1 MRRNHISA
9 PRPCAKTLT
18 AVAVLAALAAP
29 AGLLQAALADEGTDG
44 ASQMQVPEEATGQD
58 AEGAAQDGA
67 SEADEAQAPATQT
80 LAIAGFCTDWAA
92 ADEALQDVAAQNGLA
107 VDIQVKND
115 VDAAQTLYDAIDE
128 ARSQAG
134 LTPLVRD
141 AELEG
146 AAWQRAAESTLAH
159 TDVRPD
165 GSLFYTVNGRCAAEV
180 LAWGSKTD
188 DTSAQ
193 ALLDTLSASDDYS
206 SHYSWVL
213 NATNVGCACVSDD
226 AGNVYWAL
234 EFSFD
239 NGPAG
244 QADVASGTATY
255 VVCAAAANVV
265 GIELPERLEMK
276 SGQSVQPTLQ
286 ATVEGTLWFG
296 SAGYSYD
303 FTGAQVTVE
312 TGNFIWNSSNTAIVS
327 ATSDGTLTALKAGTV
342 TISATDPDGANPRF
356 GGVVVDGGGSAAKYD
371 LGECT
376 LVGITGDDGKGNFY
390 LNDQGTVTMPAF
402 SVMAPDGT
410 VIDPVNYT
418 ATINY
423 NERTSI
429 AVLTVKANSK
439 SELCSGIAT
448 KQLNVVDP
456 AAQAAQE
463 DADTIGGGDA
473 QADGAGESAT
483 DDGEGGTA
491 DADETGPDGS
501 DETTDETNADGG
513 DEAADAQS
521 AQDVDA
527 DAQGDSFSTG
537 NGTGDGASSTDADGE
552 ASGTGEAVGDEAQ
565 QPEGGTGEAAGANG
579 GTAETVETAK
589 SIESGQLTLSFS
601 SLTYT
606 GSPITATQAIVSL
619 GGKELVEDTDFTVS
633 YADNVAVG
641 TATATATG
649 IGAYTGT
656 LTTTFD
662 ISAADLQQ
670 ASVTMPN
677 LVYTGGALTPQ
688 PTSVTYE
695 VDGVTYALEQGVDY
709 QIAGYTDNTNVGDA
723 TVVLQGMGNFTGTL
737 IANWKVVAQGTGNA
751 GVTQTIPQTADTT
764 DMGNMLALGLA
775 GMGSCAVAGIALVR
789 SHRRGGTGSATSER

>member
-29 AGLLQAALADEGTDG
+29 AGLPQAALADEGTDG
-44 ASQMQVPEEATGQD
+44 TSQTQVSGESSD
-58 AEGAAQDGA
+58 QDGEDAALGEA
-67 SEADEAQAPATQT
+67 SETDGAQAPAAQS
-80 LAIAGFCTDWAA
+80 LAITGFCTDWAA
-92 ADEALQDVAAQNGLA
+92 DDAALQDVAAQNSLT
-107 VDIQVKND
+107 VDVQANND
-115 VDAAQTLYDAIDE
+115 TDAAQALYDAIDE

-134 LTPLVRD
+134 LTSLVRD
-141 AELEG
+141 AELET
-146 AAWQRAAESTLAH
+146 AAWQRAAESTLVHAN
-159 TDVRPD
+159 VRPD
-165 GSLFYTVNGRCAAEV
+165 GSLFYTVDGRCVAEA

-193 ALLDTLSASDDYS
+193 ALLDTLGGSDDYS

-213 NATNVGCACVSDD
+213 NATNVGCACVSDN

-234 EFSFD
+234 EFSYD
-239 NGPAG
+239 NGSAG
-244 QADVASGTATY
+244 QADVAAGAATY
-255 VVCAAAANVV
+255 VVSAAAANVV

-312 TGNFIWNSSNTAIVS
+312 TGNFVWNSSNTSIVS
-327 ATSDGTLTALKAGTV
+327 ATSDGTLTAIKAGTV
-342 TISATDPDGANPRF
+342 TISATDPNGANPRF
-356 GGVVVDGGGSAAKYD
+356 GGVVVDGGGSTAKYD

-410 VIDPVNYT
+410 VIDPVNYV

-448 KQLNVVDP
+448 KQLNVIDP
-456 AAQAAQE
+456 ATQETQDEADAASG
-463 DADTIGGGDA
+463 DDA
-473 QADGAGESAT
+473 QTGDAGESAT
-483 DDGEGGTA
+483 NGVDDGTG
-491 DADETGPDGS
+491 DADETSLDRSDG
-501 DETTDETNADGG
+501 DANEANADGG
-513 DEAADAQS
+513 DTGDGAQT
-521 AQDVDA
+521 AQDA
-527 DAQGDSFSTG
+527 DTGAQGDSSSADDDTNGEVGFTG
-537 NGTGDGASSTDADGE
+537 ADGK
-552 ASGTGEAVGDEAQ
+552 ASETDGNTSGA
-565 QPEGGTGEAAGANG
+565 TGANG

-589 SIESGQLTLSFS
+589 SIESGQLTLSFT

-606 GSPITATQAIVSL
+606 GSPITATQVTVSL
-619 GGKELVEDTDFTVS
+619 DGRELAEGTDFTVS

-662 ISAADLQQ
+662 ISAADLRQ
-670 ASVTMPN
+670 ASVMMPN
-677 LVYTGGALTPQ
+677 LVYTGSALTPQ
-688 PTSVTYE
+688 PTSVTYGT
-695 VDGVTYALEQGVDY
+695 DGITYALEQGVDY
-709 QIAGYTDNTNVGDA
+709 RIAGYTDNTDVGDA
-723 TVVLQGMGNFTGTL
+723 TIVLQGMGNFTGML
-737 IANWKVVAQGTGNA
+737 IADWKVVAQGTENA
-751 GVTQTIPQTADTT
+751 GVTKTIPQTADAT
-764 DMGNMLALGLA
+764 DMGAALALGLA
-775 GMGSCAVAGIALVR
+775 GMGSCAVAGIVLVR
-789 SHRRGGTGSATSER
+789 SRCRNGAGSTTAER